1 MTPEAINQL
10 YDYATTH
17 GDVFAQ
23 TAMGIIFCEGRF
35 VKQDMASGMSLLQ
48 RASQSN
54 CLWARDVLLAIQQ
67 QSQALPS
74 ADSSTSSQPQS
85 PRGADPNVDYM
96 AELNAL
102 IGLESVKREVDSLR
116 NLIKIQTLRHRQG
129 LPVTNVNKHM
139 VFTGNP
145 GTGKTTVAR
154 LVAGIY
160 HNLGVLRKGHLVEVD
175 RAGLVGEYVGQT
187 APKTNAKID
196 EALDGVLFIDEAYTL
211 VGGQND
217 FGSEAIA
224 TLLKRMEDDRDR
236 LVVILAG
243 YTDEMKKFIDSNPG
257 LHSRFN
263 RYIEF
268 PDYSADELCSIF
280 RSNLK
285 KASYKIKRDAFEEVK
300 RNLDLTVVKDDKRFG
315 NARYVRN
322 IFEKIV
328 QEQANR
334 LAALDNISNDQLS
347 LITFDDIK
355 LYLRLQRK
363 YFPARYFWNL

>member
-10 YDYATTH
+10 YDYATQH
-17 GDVFAQ
+17 GDAFAQ

-35 VKQDMASGMSLLQ
+35 VKQDMPSGISLLQ

-54 CLWARDVLLAIQQ
+54 CLWARDVLDVIGKQ
-67 QSQALPS
+67 
-74 ADSSTSSQPQS
+74 SQPQS
-85 PRGADPNVDYM
+85 CTCQQNSSHSLDITGADPNVDYM
-96 AELNAL
+96 GELNSL
-102 IGLESVKREVDSLR
+102 IGLDGVKKDVDSLR
-116 NLIKIQTLRHRQG
+116 NLIKIQTMRYQQG

-145 GTGKTTVAR
+145 GTGKPTVAR

-160 HNLGVLRKGHLVEVD
+160 HNLGVLKKGHLVEVD

-211 VGGQND
+211 VGEQND
-217 FGSEAIA
+217 FGMEAIA

-243 YTDEMKKFIDSNPG
+243 YTDEMKRFIDSNPG

-268 PDYSADELCSIF
+268 SDYSVDELSSIF
-280 RSNLK
+280 LGNLK
-285 KASYKIKRDAFEEVK
+285 KARYQIKRDAFQEVK
-300 RNLDLTVVKDDKRFG
+300 RNIESAVARRDKRFG
-315 NARYVRN
+315 NARFVRN

-347 LITFDDIK
+347 LITFEDI
-355 LYLRLQRK
+355 
-363 YFPARYFWNL
+363 NL